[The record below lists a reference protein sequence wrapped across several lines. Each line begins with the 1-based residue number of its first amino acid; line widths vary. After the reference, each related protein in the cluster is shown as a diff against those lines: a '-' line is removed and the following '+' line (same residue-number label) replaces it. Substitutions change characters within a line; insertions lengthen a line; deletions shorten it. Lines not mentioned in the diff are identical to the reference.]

1 MVNVIFDDG
10 KWRLGC
16 PFCIRNRSLH
26 VSFTLEFSYDRLC
39 YGSKNYINIKKYQRG
54 LLWRQYI

>member
-26 VSFTLEFSYDRLC
+26 ASFTLEFSYDRLC
-39 YGSKNYINIKKYQRG
+39 YVSNKIYRYKKY
-54 LLWRQYI
+54 